1 LKGPSGSSQRRSRIN
16 YSFFPDVAEED
27 ADLNNDLEKEVP
39 EIQVPRH
46 SRVIDDDNLSDKE
59 EEAEGDGPVINF
71 GGEGSG
77 KGSSRPNSFGG
88 SNPSS
93 GGMQSNRFSLRQPPA
108 GAIVR
113 AGSQSGGIGVSSKG
127 TWLQQIVKGGKG
139 CFVGDELEKEAL
151 QGIYMGFAPHDLVFA
166 HDLQCRPVWG

>member
-1 LKGPSGSSQRRSRIN
+1 MIWRR
-16 YSFFPDVAEED
+16 
-27 ADLNNDLEKEVP
+27 KC
-39 EIQVPRH
+39 PRFKFH
-46 SRVIDDDNLSDKE
+46 ATVELLTTMICPTKRRRQTP
-59 EEAEGDGPVINF
+59 EGDGPAINF
-71 GGEGSG
+71 GSEGSG
-77 KGSSRPNSFGG
+77 KGSGRPNSFGG

-93 GGMQSNRFSLRQPPA
+93 GGMQSNRFPLRKPLV

-113 AGSQSGGIGVSSKG
+113 AGSQSGGTGVSSKG

-151 QGIYMGFAPHDLVFA
+151 QGIYVGFAPHDLVLA